1 MANILLD
8 NLVKTFGKQTAV
20 KNLCLDIKD
29 GEFVAILGP
38 SGCGKT
44 TTMNMISGLLQPDSG
59 KIYFDGKEMNNVPV
73 GKRGVGFVFQNY
85 AIFTYMTAFENIAFG
100 LRIKKLSE
108 GEINKRINE
117 VAALL
122 QLEKALPIKAS
133 RLSINDMQKVALA
146 RSMVTEPKIFLLD
159 EPLSNLDATLRN
171 VMRAELKNIQ
181 KELRQTAIYVT
192 HDQIEAM
199 SLADRIA
206 VMNFAVLQQFDTP
219 LEVYNRPKNL
229 FVAGFIGSPTINFL
243 DAVYDSGDFILEDF
257 QNKKQVVSEKNRARI
272 HDLLKQ
278 EKVVL
283 GIRPE
288 HLKLSDSVDGNGNG
302 LTARVV
308 SIEPLGSKTVVYLKP
323 DLDTGNVIKAIMGS
337 GYRPKVDQVKV
348 LDFRE
353 KDLYTEI
360 PSYKVKVDTAV
371 TDFADF
377 AKKFDINYKILKIH
391 NPWLRDTYLKN
402 ASGKEYYIEIPEKG
416 HYKTN

>member
-85 AIFTYMTAFENIAFG
+85 AIFTYMTAFDNIAFG
-100 LRIKKLSE
+100 LKIKKLSD
-108 GEINKRINE
+108 GEINKRVNE

-122 QLEKALPIKAS
+122 QIEKALHIKAS

-181 KELRQTAIYVT
+181 QELRQTAIYVT

-229 FVAGFIGSPTINFL
+229 FVAGFIGSPTINLL
-243 DAVYDSGDFILEDF
+243 DAVYDSGDFILADF

-288 HLKLSDSVDGNGNG
+288 HLKLCDSVDGNGNE

-308 SIEPLGSKTVVYLKP
+308 SIEPLGSKTVVYLKS
-323 DLDTGNVIKAIMGS
+323 DSDTGNVIKAIMGS
-337 GYRPKVDQVKV
+337 DYRPKVDQVKT
-348 LDFRE
+348 LNFRE
-353 KDLYTEI
+353 KDLYLFDKISTEL
-360 PSYKVKVDTAV
+360 V
-371 TDFADF
+371 FRF
-377 AKKFDINYKILKIH
+377 
-391 NPWLRDTYLKN
+391 
-402 ASGKEYYIEIPEKG
+402 
-416 HYKTN
+416 